1 VVITYDGNG
10 EGKYQA
16 MCDFRVLCRCKL

>member
-1 VVITYDGNG
+1 VLITYDGNG

-16 MCDFRVLCRCKL
+16 MCDFRVLCGCKL